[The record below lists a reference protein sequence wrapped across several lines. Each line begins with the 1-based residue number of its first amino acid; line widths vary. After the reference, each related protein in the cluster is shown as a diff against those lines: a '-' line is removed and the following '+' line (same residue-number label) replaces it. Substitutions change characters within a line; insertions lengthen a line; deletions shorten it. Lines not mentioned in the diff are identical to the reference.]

1 MKDPVKEKMKRF
13 GLMDR
18 FGEDD
23 FFATVEE
30 AVGAFVATAGGSGD
44 LVSGGNRR

>member
-1 MKDPVKEKMKRF
+1 VKEKMNRF

-18 FGEDD
+18 FDRAA

-30 AVGAFVATAGGSGD
+30 AVGALRQEAGDGVG
-44 LVSGGNRR
+44 